1 MKLIRVGEPGQER
14 PGVLSEDGTRL
25 DTSSILADLG
35 HADYDE
41 AFFAGDALG
50 QLADGVGVGTDLPVL
65 DASARLGPPVAR
77 PSKIVCIGLNFRDHA
92 AETGA
97 TPPAEPVVFMKASS
111 AYVGPNDDLLLPR
124 GSVKTD
130 WEVELAFVVGTVAR
144 YVDEADALDHVAGY
158 VLHNDYSEREF
169 QIERSGGQW
178 DKGKGC
184 DTFAPVGPF
193 LATTD
198 ELAPGAADL
207 RMWLTVNGESRQ
219 ESSTNQ
225 MIFGVAELL
234 SHLSQ
239 FMTLLPGDI
248 VSTGTPAGVAL
259 GQDPP
264 PYLRAGDVVELGIE
278 GLGSSRQVVTS

>member
-14 PGVLSEDGTRL
+14 PGVLAADGTRL
-25 DTSSILADLG
+25 DTSSVLADLG

-41 AFFAGDALG
+41 AFFAGDALARLG
-50 QLADGVGVGTDLPVL
+50 ERVSDDLPAL
-65 DASARLGPPVAR
+65 DAGARLGPPIAR

-92 AETGA
+92 EETGA

-111 AYVGPNDDLLLPR
+111 AFVGPNDDLLLPR

-130 WEVELAFVVGTVAR
+130 WEVELAFVVGAVAR

-193 LATTD
+193 LATAD
-198 ELAPGAADL
+198 ELPPGAADL

-234 SHLSQ
+234 SHLSH

-248 VSTGTPAGVAL
+248 VSTGTPAGVAM
-259 GQDPP
+259 GQNPP

-278 GLGSSRQVVTS
+278 GLGSARQAVVS

>member
-1 MKLIRVGEPGQER
+1 MKLIRVGEPGHER
-14 PGVLSEDGTRL
+14 PGILTEDGRRL
-25 DTSSILADLG
+25 DTSDLLADLG
-35 HADYDE
+35 HRDYDE
-41 AFFAGDALG
+41 SFFAGDALSN
-50 QLADGVGVGTDLPVL
+50 LAEAVAHDLPPL
-65 DASARLGPPVAR
+65 DADARLGPPIAR

-92 AETGA
+92 EETGA

-111 AYVGPNDDLLLPR
+111 AFVGPNDDLLLPR

-130 WEVELAFVVGTVAR
+130 WEVELAFVVGKVAR
-144 YVDEADALDHVAGY
+144 YVDETDALDHVAGY

-193 LATTD
+193 LATAD
-198 ELAPGAADL
+198 ELPPGAADL

-234 SHLSQ
+234 SYLSR
-239 FMTLLPGDI
+239 FMTLLPGDL
-248 VSTGTPAGVAL
+248 VSTGTPAGVAM

-264 PYLRAGDVVELGIE
+264 PYLRAGDIVELGID